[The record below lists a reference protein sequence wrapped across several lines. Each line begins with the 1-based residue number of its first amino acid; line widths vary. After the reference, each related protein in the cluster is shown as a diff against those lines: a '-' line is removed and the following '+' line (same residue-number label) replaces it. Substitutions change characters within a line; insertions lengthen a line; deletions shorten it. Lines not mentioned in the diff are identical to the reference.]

1 MNILL
6 SSDWHIGKRLMDRER
21 LPEQAQAL
29 EELVRICDDEQVD
42 VVLVAGD
49 VFDTFMPS
57 ADAEELFFR
66 AVKRLA
72 GARRAVV
79 LISGNHDDGVRLAAS
94 APIAADEGV
103 FIFGGGKYPA
113 RSDVVRGVHA
123 VRTGENYILL
133 ENESGERLYVNALPY
148 PNEARLKEEKTDER
162 YAEKVARWIARG
174 QSAREEGTPC
184 ILLTHLFAA
193 GGVTSESE
201 RDIELGG
208 ARIVPV
214 DVFPADVFTALGHLH
229 KRQRLRDN
237 VYYSGSLLQ
246 YSFDE
251 ANISKSVA
259 LLRTDGA
266 RVGLI
271 KEIGLSSGRK
281 LVRLEAAG
289 VEQAL
294 SLLRR
299 YEGAFVEL
307 TLHLTAPLTA
317 QETLSLREANEGLVL
332 LIVRNEAA
340 AEVPE
345 VMRSALSDEQLFV
358 EYYKSV
364 YGETPS
370 DELKEAFLLLLGEG
384 A

>member
-1 MNILL
+1 
-6 SSDWHIGKRLMDRER
+6 MDRER
-21 LPEQAQAL
+21 LPEQIEAL
-29 EELVRICDDEQVD
+29 DELVRICDEEKVD

-57 ADAEELFFR
+57 AEAEEAFFA

-79 LISGNHDDGVRLAAS
+79 LVSGNHDDGLRLAAS
-94 APIAADEGV
+94 APLSAEEG
-103 FIFGGGKYPA
+103 IYLFGGGKNPPPA
-113 RSDVVRGVHA
+113 GKTRGVHA
-123 VRTGENYILL
+123 VAAGENYLLL
-133 ENESGERLYVNALPY
+133 ENEASERLYVNALPY
-148 PNEARLKEEKTDER
+148 PNEARLKEEKTDET
-162 YAEKVARWIARG
+162 YAEKVSRWIARG
-174 QSAREEGTPC
+174 AEALPPRTPC
-184 ILLTHLFAA
+184 VLLTHLFAA
-193 GGVTSESE
+193 GGKTSESE

-208 ARIVPV
+208 ARAVPLGC
-214 DVFPADVFTALGHLH
+214 FPENAFTALGHLH

-251 ANISKSVA
+251 ANVPKSVA
-259 LLRTDGA
+259 LLKTEGD
-266 RVGLI
+266 RVVLA
-271 KEIGLSSGRK
+271 KEIGLNAGRK
-281 LVRLEAAG
+281 LVRLEAAD
-289 VEQAL
+289 VNAAL

-317 QETLSLREANEGLVL
+317 RETLSLREANEGLVS
-332 LIVRNEAA
+332 LIVRTEAA
-340 AEVPE
+340 ASAPE
-345 VMRSALSDEQLFV
+345 LVRSALSADELFS

-364 YGETPS
+364 YGEPPS
-370 DELKEAFLLLLGEG
+370 AELKEAFLQLFGED

>member
-1 MNILL
+1 MNILHT
-6 SSDWHIGKRLMDRER
+6 SDWHIGKRLMDRER
-21 LPEQAQAL
+21 LPEQAEAL
-29 EELVRICDDEQVD
+29 EELVRICEDEQID

-57 ADAEELFFR
+57 AEAEEVFFR

-72 GARRAVV
+72 GERRAVV

-94 APIAADEGV
+94 APLSAEEG
-103 FIFGGGKYPA
+103 IYLFGGGKRPLPA
-113 RSDVVRGVHA
+113 GGGRGVHA
-123 VRTGENYILL
+123 VQTGENHILL
-133 ENESGERLYVNALPY
+133 ENERGERLYVNALPY
-148 PNEARLKEEKTDER
+148 PNEARLKEEKTDES
-162 YAEKVARWIARG
+162 YPEKVSRWIARG
-174 QSAREEGTPC
+174 GQSRPAGVPY

-193 GGVTSESE
+193 GGVSGESE

-208 ARIVPV
+208 ARVVPL
-214 DVFPADVFTALGHLH
+214 DCFPDDAFTALGHLH
-229 KRQRLRDN
+229 KRQRLRGN

-251 ANISKSVA
+251 ANIPKSAA
-259 LLRTDGA
+259 LLKTEGDKVCFVR
-266 RVGLI
+266 
-271 KEIGLSSGRK
+271 EIPLTAGKK

-294 SLLRR
+294 MLLQR

-307 TLHLTAPLTA
+307 TLHLTAPLTSR
-317 QETLSLREANEGLVL
+317 ETMSLREANEGLVS
-332 LIVRNEAA
+332 LIVRTQA
-340 AEVPE
+340 AEGAPE
-345 VMRSALSDEQLFV
+345 IVRSSLSSEELFV

-364 YGETPS
+364 YGEAPS
-370 DELKEAFLLLLGEG
+370 DELKEAFLQLLAEG